1 MEKRLKS
8 LQSEVKSVKDELSD
22 EQLKLKSISDLITA
36 YEKIVEGN
44 YVDNLVMVHR
54 EQNKTFDNTNLFK

>member
-1 MEKRLKS
+1 M
-8 LQSEVKSVKDELSD
+8 SD
-22 EQLKLKSISDLITA
+22 EQLKRVSELIAA